1 MLLLLNFTF
10 HKMSE
15 KSANI
20 TLQVEGMDCT
30 SCALGITKNLQ
41 KKGMENVYVNFATG
55 EASFVL
61 NDKNKLQSI
70 IQSINDLGYKVVDS
84 KYREENEGKLSPVEK
99 RFYFT
104 LPFSIVLFFGHML
117 LSHDFILNQPI
128 AQLLICLPVFSI
140 GIMQFGKSAWGS
152 LKSGVPNMDVLVFI
166 GSASAFIYSIIGMYL
181 YNGSHEVHNYL
192 FFETTAT
199 IITLVLLGN
208 VFEHRSV
215 RQTTTA
221 IKELSAIQVNKAK
234 MISLQMGKEV
244 ITEVDYKNIHVGA
257 LLQVNT
263 GDKIPVDGEI
273 YSGDASIDESML
285 TGESLPVEKTIGSK
299 VIGGTIV
306 LSGNIRMRAETVGDE
321 TLLAKIIELVKK
333 AQQAKPN
340 IQKLGDKISAIFVP
354 VVLGISVITFFINY
368 FFVDFA
374 LGTNPL
380 QEALMRSIAVLV
392 ISCPCAMGL
401 ATPTAVMVGIGRAA
415 KKGILIKGGSTLEEF
430 AKIKNIVFDKTG
442 TLTTGDFTIKNINLT
457 DGINEIEV
465 KEVLYTLEQHSSHP
479 IAKSIVTALKGL
491 TVNKKYLNISEDKG
505 VGITAADEQ
514 NNTYKIGSYKIAA
527 HLTLNDTHS
536 IYVLKNDQLIAT
548 VDLEDTMKTNVTE
561 TIADFQKQG
570 IQSIMVSGDN
580 RKKCEVFAKKSGI
593 TNVYSEQLP
602 SQKLEIIEQLTKEA
616 PTAMVGDGVNDA
628 PALAKATVGISLSN
642 ATQVAI
648 QSAQIILLKNNDLSM
663 LTEAHLI
670 SKHTLKT
677 IKQNLFWAFFYNI
690 IAIPVAAFGLLSPT
704 LGALT
709 MAFSDVIVIG
719 NSIRLK
725 TKKLV

>member
-1 MLLLLNFTF
+1 MAENST
-10 HKMSE
+10 
-15 KSANI
+15 NI

-30 SCALGITKNLQ
+30 ACALGITKNLQ
-41 KKGMENVYVNFATG
+41 KKGLENVFVDFATG
-55 EASFVL
+55 EATFL
-61 NDKNKLQSI
+61 LEDKSKLQSI
-70 IQSINDLGYKVVDS
+70 IQGINDLGYKVVDS
-84 KYREENEGKLSPVEK
+84 KYLEENEGKMSTIEK

-104 LPFSIVLFFGHML
+104 LPFTIILFFGHML
-117 LSHDFILNQPI
+117 LPHDFILNHPF
-128 AQLLICLPVFSI
+128 AQLIICLPVFI
-140 GIMQFGKSAWGS
+140 TGIIQFGKSAWGS
-152 LKSGVPNMDVLVFI
+152 LKSGVPNMDVLIFI
-166 GSASAFIYSIIGMYL
+166 GSTSAFIYSIIGIVMHY
-181 YNGSHEVHNYL
+181 GTPEVHNYL
-192 FFETTAT
+192 FFETAAT
-199 IITLVLLGN
+199 IISLVLLGN

-215 RQTTTA
+215 KQTTTA
-221 IKELSAIQVNKAK
+221 IRELSAIQVTKAK

-273 YSGDASIDESML
+273 IAGDASIDESMI
-285 TGESLPVEKTIGSK
+285 TGESIPVEKAINHK

-306 LSGNIRMRAETVGDE
+306 VSGNLRMRAESVGDE

-333 AQQAKPN
+333 AQQAKPD

-354 VVLGISVITFFINY
+354 VVLGISILTFCVNY

-374 LGTNPL
+374 AGVDSL
-380 QEALMRSIAVLV
+380 QESIMRSIAVLV

-442 TLTTGDFTIKNINLT
+442 TLTTGDFKIKNIQSFEGLSNA
-457 DGINEIEV
+457 EV
-465 KEVLYTLEQHSSHP
+465 KEILFFLEQHSSHP
-479 IAKSIVTALKGL
+479 IAKSIVKELNGIGTNKIFSNFKEEKGL
-491 TVNKKYLNISEDKG
+491 
-505 VGITAADEQ
+505 GITAADEQ
-514 NNTYKIGSYKIAA
+514 NNIYQIGSYKIAA
-527 HLTLNDTHS
+527 ALTLIDTHD
-536 IYVLKNDQLIAT
+536 IYVLRNKVLIAAI
-548 VDLEDTMKTNVTE
+548 DIEDAIKMNAKE
-561 TIADFQKQG
+561 TIIDLNKQG
-570 IQSIMVSGDN
+570 INTIMLSGDN
-580 RKKCEVFAKKSGI
+580 SKKCEDLAQKINI
-593 TNVYSEQLP
+593 TMVYSEQLP
-602 SQKLEIIEQLTKEA
+602 SQKLELIEQLTKEA
-616 PTAMVGDGVNDA
+616 PTAMVGDGINDA

-663 LTEAHLI
+663 LNQAHLI
-670 SKHTLKT
+670 SKHTLIT

-690 IAIPVAAFGLLSPT
+690 VAIPVAALGFLSPT
-704 LGALT
+704 IGALT

-725 TKKLV
+725 TKKLD